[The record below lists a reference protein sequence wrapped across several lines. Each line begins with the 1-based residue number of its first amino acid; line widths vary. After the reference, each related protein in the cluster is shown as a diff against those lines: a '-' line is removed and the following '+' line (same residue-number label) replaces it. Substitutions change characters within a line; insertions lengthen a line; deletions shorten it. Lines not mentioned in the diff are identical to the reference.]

1 MGDPLQGSADGR
13 FIYDTGSGF
22 LTATSAQCFVGCETR
37 VYDPNASTTCNRT
50 DAFNATLPYGSAN
63 LTGTFMRD
71 RACLPSAS
79 NDLCADN
86 FTLFAISSAQGLEGL
101 DGILGFSPVI
111 TDEPMVNNT
120 NIVRGLYEAGLI
132 DSEVAT
138 FQINGE
144 NV

>member
-1 MGDPLQGSADGR
+1 MAHSDLFQISACGCSTANSHYFA
-13 FIYDTGSGF
+13 FIAG
-22 LTATSAQCFVGCETR
+22 
-37 VYDPNASTTCNRT
+37 
-50 DAFNATLPYGSAN
+50 
-63 LTGTFMRD
+63 
-71 RACLPSAS
+71 

-120 NIVRGLYEAGLI
+120 NIVRGLFEAGLI

-138 FQINGE
+138 FQLNGE